1 MENIKLLKRYYL
13 RGIMF
18 ILMSKV
24 AFIEWIE
31 SILEE
36 KNMSKA
42 DLAKASGISAPQIS
56 RIMRSEQNPGID
68 SILGL
73 AKALGRSPCEVFSRV
88 AGINYVEKSEE
99 ISTLS
104 GLFFRLSDDGKKDLM
119 NYAEYIYHRES

>member
-1 MENIKLLKRYYL
+1 
-13 RGIMF
+13 
-18 ILMSKV
+18 MSKV